1 MRDLRPY
8 LVSLLFT
15 LKILVLVH
23 FCIHRP
29 SQSTHLCVH
38 MHTYKF
44 YYNWQSPPIYGGLR
58 KGFADDTLIICDTN
72 QEQLVYMNWSF
83 MWFEAISGLKN
94 VDKCELILIEG
105 VENVE
110 ALTAT
115 LNVGWGN
122 LPATYLG
129 LPSEPLL
136 ALLLPLPWVALLAP
150 LFNRSFLYL

>member
-1 MRDLRPY
+1 M
-8 LVSLLFT
+8 
-15 LKILVLVH
+15 
-23 FCIHRP
+23 
-29 SQSTHLCVH
+29 
-38 MHTYKF
+38 
-44 YYNWQSPPIYGGLR
+44 
-58 KGFADDTLIICDTN
+58 
-72 QEQLVYMNWSF
+72 YMNWSF

-136 ALLLPLPWVALLAP
+136 ALLLPLP
-150 LFNRSFLYL
+150 